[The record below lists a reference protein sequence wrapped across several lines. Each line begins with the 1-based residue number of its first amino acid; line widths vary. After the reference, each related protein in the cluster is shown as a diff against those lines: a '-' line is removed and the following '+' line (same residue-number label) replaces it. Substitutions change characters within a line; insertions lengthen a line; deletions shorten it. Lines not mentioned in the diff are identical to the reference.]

1 MAADDPARGS
11 NRGDIKS
18 RATHVDTF
26 GDALSD
32 EGSIPSA
39 STSSIESRSVSG
51 SALDVYPISAR
62 ASRRGRSIKRI
73 HAEVPELNPLPA
85 KDVLR

>member
-1 MAADDPARGS
+1 VLREARFSRMAADDPARGS

-39 STSSIESRSVSG
+39 SIH
-51 SALDVYPISAR
+51 AAR
-62 ASRRGRSIKRI
+62 AD
-73 HAEVPELNPLPA
+73 P
-85 KDVLR
+85 